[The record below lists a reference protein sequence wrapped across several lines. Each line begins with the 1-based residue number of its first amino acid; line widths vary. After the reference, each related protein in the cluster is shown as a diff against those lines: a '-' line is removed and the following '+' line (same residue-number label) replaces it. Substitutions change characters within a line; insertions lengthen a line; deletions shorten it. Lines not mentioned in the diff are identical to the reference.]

1 MTNSDAA
8 GICDRNISIRLGFNL
23 DGRLNVIDFVDF
35 TKYVIYFAI
44 MKSFFVNPQENG
56 YFLSQFLIIA
66 IF

>member
-44 MKSFFVNPQENG
+44 LKFFRV
-56 YFLSQFLIIA
+56 IHKKMA
-66 IF
+66 IFYPNS